1 MSSAD
6 TLGSVNTLSTV
17 ETLTA
22 RWLGR
27 IRWRDAFAL
36 QTDLAAARARG
47 EIGDTVLL
55 LEHDAVYTLG
65 RRATDDEILLDDAA
79 LRAEGIEVE
88 HADRGGRVT
97 YHGPGQL
104 VGYPIIDLGPTGD
117 LVAYVRR
124 LETVLID
131 TCARYGVTAGAIE
144 GITGAWVGN
153 DKIGQIGVHVSRGI
167 TTHGF
172 ALNVSPDLG
181 HFSGIIPCGITDR
194 GVTSIAALTATTPDI
209 HAVATAAASLLA
221 TALGRTLTWQEEHAH
236 A

>member
-1 MSSAD
+1 
-6 TLGSVNTLSTV
+6 V

-36 QTDLAAARARG
+36 QTDLAAARAAG

-55 LEHDAVYTLG
+55 LEHDAVYT
-65 RRATDDEILLDDAA
+65 RRASDAEILLDEAA

-131 TCARYGVTAGAIE
+131 TCAAYGVTAGTVE
-144 GITGAWVGN
+144 GITGAWVGE

-172 ALNVSPDLG
+172 ALNVAPDLT
-181 HFSGIIPCGITDR
+181 HFTGIIPCGITDR
-194 GVTSIAALTATTPDI
+194 GVTSIAALTGAAPEIRDVATT
-209 HAVATAAASLLA
+209 AATTLAASL
-221 TALGRTLTWQEEHAH
+221 GRALTWQEAHAH

>member
-1 MSSAD
+1 MR
-6 TLGSVNTLSTV
+6 TLK
-17 ETLTA
+17 A

-36 QTDLAAARARG
+36 QTELAAARAQG
-47 EIGDTVLL
+47 DIDDTVLL

-65 RRATDDEILLDDAA
+65 RRATDEEILLDEDA
-79 LRAEGIEVE
+79 LRLQGIEVE

-104 VGYPIIDLGPTGD
+104 VGYPIVDLGPTGD

-124 LETVLID
+124 LETVLIE
-131 TCARYGVTAGAIE
+131 TCATYGVTASAVE
-144 GITGAWVGN
+144 GVTGAWVGN

-172 ALNVSPDLG
+172 ALNVDPELRA
-181 HFSGIIPCGITDR
+181 FTGIIPCGITDK
-194 GVTSIAALTATTPDI
+194 GVTSIAALTAAPPLRD
-209 HAVATAAASLLA
+209 VATTAATILA
-221 TALGRTLTWQEEHAH
+221 RELKLDLVWEREPAH

>member
-1 MSSAD
+1 MRN
-6 TLGSVNTLSTV
+6 LQ
-17 ETLTA
+17 A

-27 IRWRDAFAL
+27 IRWREAFEL
-36 QTDLAAARARG
+36 QTRLAAARSRD
-47 EIGDTVLL
+47 EIDDTLLL

-65 RRATDDEILLDDAA
+65 RRATDDEILLDEEA

-117 LVAYVRR
+117 LVAYVRK
-124 LETVLID
+124 LEAVLIA
-131 TCARYGVTAGAIE
+131 TCAIYGVTATAIE

-172 ALNVSPDLG
+172 ALNVDPQMRA
-181 HFSGIIPCGITDR
+181 FTGIIPCGITDK
-194 GVTSIAALTATTPDI
+194 GVTSIAALTSKPPALRDVATTS
-209 HAVATAAASLLA
+209 AELLA
-221 TALGRTLTWQEEHAH
+221 KELGRALTWQKESAH